1 MTAFVHVDLPLEH
14 PGVVRLER
22 AFAWLGVALHALSL
36 RRGLDAW
43 ARRAAQRRLEHRRAQ
58 AATRG

>member
-22 AFAWLGVALHALSL
+22 AYAWFGIAINRLSP
-36 RRGLDAW
+36 RRWLDAW
-43 ARRAAQRRLEHRRAQ
+43 ARREAQRRLEHRRAQ
-58 AATRG
+58 SPVRG